1 VEATPSSRGL
11 WRFTTK
17 PLGFLCCSTKPRPKA
32 WWAETGS
39 WCICKLRGRGHVAG
53 SWACV
58 GRTWTGAMAWPPNE
72 NIQVLTILPIRGMY
86 HPLICRSRVVICLH
100 RRDFIYIALGLNG
113 NSSRLDY
120 FSIPLLHRLD
130 FSCFCIESHLCMY
143 RRIRR
148 CDDFPLQAL
157 CDFRVIFGAIF
168 QDFHSSQDSSI

>member
-1 VEATPSSRGL
+1 
-11 WRFTTK
+11 
-17 PLGFLCCSTKPRPKA
+17 
-32 WWAETGS
+32 
-39 WCICKLRGRGHVAG
+39 
-53 SWACV
+53 
-58 GRTWTGAMAWPPNE
+58 MAWPPNE
-72 NIQVLTILPIRGMY
+72 KIQVLTILPIRGMY

-168 QDFHSSQDSSI
+168 QDFHSSQDSSIWGCFSLDFSEGIMGECLVPLCGLSWPLKLRNHFWFTSFW